1 MPIQDDERTR
11 GLLAELRQNL
21 TEIDR
26 LSDQAR
32 RLLDDIEGKRD
43 EEIERRV
50 AQAIAALRAKSRM
63 RSTAAGEGR
72 RATDATRAS
81 SPGGRASKKAV

>member
-11 GLLAELRQNL
+11 GLLTELRQNL

-63 RSTAAGEGR
+63 RNAEGSAPR
-72 RATDATRAS
+72 TS
-81 SPGGRASKKAV
+81 RASKKAG

>member
-1 MPIQDDERTR
+1 M
-11 GLLAELRQNL
+11 RQNL

-26 LSDQAR
+26 LGDQAR

-63 RSTAAGEGR
+63 RTTG
-72 RATDATRAS
+72 TTTS
-81 SPGGRASKKAV
+81 SGRAKKAG

>member
-11 GLLAELRQNL
+11 GLLTELRQNL

-63 RSTAAGEGR
+63 RTAAGGEGR
-72 RATDATRAS
+72 RSSDATRAPS
-81 SPGGRASKKAV
+81 TSGRAKKAV